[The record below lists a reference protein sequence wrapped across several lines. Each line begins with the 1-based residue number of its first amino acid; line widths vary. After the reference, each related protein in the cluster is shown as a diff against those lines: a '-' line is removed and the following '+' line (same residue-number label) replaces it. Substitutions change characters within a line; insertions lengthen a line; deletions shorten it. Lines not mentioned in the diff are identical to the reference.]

1 MYNSNN
7 LGNVAYEGLVK
18 GNYFLNTYVPYKNYM
33 PMDINPKNEKE
44 YLMLMIQVYGLASHD
59 LLLYLDLNPNN
70 KEYVDLRKE
79 YEKLYQQ
86 YYKQYEEKYGA
97 LDVDSKKLFDAPWK
111 WDFGNWP
118 WEEKNNVEI

>member
-59 LLLYLDLNPNN
+59 LLLYLDL
-70 KEYVDLRKE
+70 KEDLLWPLME
-79 YEKLYQQ
+79 LS
-86 YYKQYEEKYGA
+86 
-97 LDVDSKKLFDAPWK
+97 LPTLS
-111 WDFGNWP
+111 GN
-118 WEEKNNVEI
+118 